1 MIIAKACG
9 EALAG
14 DSYYVHMINV
24 LTWAKGALRRALLI
38 RTFNW
43 IAFMPIVLFKESP
56 LISICITTSM
66 YIIKPLVVYTFWVF
80 CESMV
85 VTGWPTFVYW
95 GVRIRSYGHAERLS
109 WTSTCLVFFTLDLF
123 VYGQPISKVGLLF
136 PPLLLLTVW
145 QPFLWVRLVLIIQGL
160 LFLFMP
166 HSGPQL
172 LFLVTAILRK
182 LYLVPI
188 LFLSSL
194 LAALFMPIV
203 SGTLLSAAA
212 IAYVAESFGWIVL
225 LVYAHCNLGD
235 YDKSSKFGPQGLYFH
250 QEQDYVFVRGAYIPC
265 NASTDVAEHYW
276 AFCFREF
283 FDIKLLCYLY
293 PSEITGISLEPKW
306 RRVHFLWSNG
316 GRRWRPSIVNVRF
329 YKSRIKEWFIPSPL
343 WLDCD
348 DDE

>member
-1 MIIAKACG
+1 
-9 EALAG
+9 
-14 DSYYVHMINV
+14 
-24 LTWAKGALRRALLI
+24 
-38 RTFNW
+38 
-43 IAFMPIVLFKESP
+43 MPIVLFKDSP
-56 LISICITTSM
+56 LIGICITTSM
-66 YIIKPLVVYTFWVF
+66 YIIKPLVVYTFWF
-80 CESMV
+80 LCESMI
-85 VTGWPTFVYW
+85 VTGWSVFVYR

-136 PPLLLLTVW
+136 PPLLLLTVG
-145 QPFLWVRLVLIIQGL
+145 QPFLWVRLVLIVQAFI
-160 LFLFMP
+160 FLFIP
-166 HSGPQL
+166 HSGPRL

-182 LYLVPI
+182 IYLVPI
-188 LFLSSL
+188 LFLNSL
-194 LAALFMPIV
+194 LSVLFIPV
-203 SGTLLSAAA
+203 LTKRLLVAGAT
-212 IAYVAESFGWIVL
+212 AYATESFGWVIL
-225 LVYAHCNLGD
+225 LVYAHCNICD
-235 YDKSSKFGPQGLYFH
+235 YDKVRKFGPQEIYFN
-250 QEQDYVFVRGAYIPC
+250 EKRDYIFVRGAYISC
-265 NASTDVAEHYW
+265 NASSDVAEHYW

-293 PSEITGISLEPKW
+293 PSKITGISLEPKW